1 MMHKLALTL
10 MLSTSW
16 AVFADDDDALDPQP
30 CKFTAYTAVGTVSG
44 QCTTE
49 DMPTPGY
56 NSRWK
61 LTLIFDAQSEP
72 LARGLKPDQFC
83 DMMRAQSTAKG
94 VDNVVL
100 PLWGNLRIIPLNPE
114 YFDQVKKTAPIY
126 ETTPNLVT
134 IRQTGDSPYTL
145 EMTFEEPEEYF
156 NPALKMPSAEWW
168 GQFLESYYRLGTN
181 RTSGFSVDGR
191 SPISHPASKAQARS
205 SN

>member
-1 MMHKLALTL
+1 MHKLALTF
-10 MLSTSW
+10 MLLATSLT
-16 AVFADDDDALDPQP
+16 AFAGDDALDPQP
-30 CKFTAYTAVGTVSG
+30 CKFKAYTAVGNVSG
-44 QCTTE
+44 QCTTQ

-61 LTLIFDAQSEP
+61 LTLIFDAETES

-83 DMMRAQSTAKG
+83 DLMRAQSTAKG

-100 PLWGNLRIIPLNPE
+100 SLWGNLRINPLNPE
-114 YFDQVKKTAPIY
+114 YSDQVKNTAPIY

-145 EMTFEEPEEYF
+145 EMTFEEPAEYF

-168 GQFLESYYRLGTN
+168 SQFLQSYNRLGTN
-181 RTSGFSVDGR
+181 RTDGFSVDGW
-191 SPISHPASKAQARS
+191 SPIRPRARTSHNAK
-205 SN
+205 